1 MGPFSVCFLSVFCPT
16 RFERGCGNRGPAVP
30 LCCSGF
36 RRLRCCGVERRLQF
50 HPTLCVGVL
59 YFILYI
65 YTYIFLFFPPPNSA
79 TVSLSLFSS
88 PRQMGG
94 CCPHQWVNPW
104 RKYANPPLLL
114 VLFARLFTPVRLYA
128 PITQRSPPLHGQDF
142 LQPAP
147 FYSLLHHTGGHAASA
162 QLGCFVFEAA
172 AERPA
177 ELHALGAEFGH

>member
-1 MGPFSVCFLSVFCPT
+1 MGGGGVWVRFLSLFCPT
-16 RFERGCGNRGPAVP
+16 RFERGSGNRGPAVP
-30 LCCSGF
+30 LCCWGF
-36 RRLRCCGVERRLQF
+36 RRLRCCELRGGCSSIRRSAF
-50 HPTLCVGVL
+50 GFL

-65 YTYIFLFFPPPNSA
+65 LFFFFPSQLLHGFPQPFF
-79 TVSLSLFSS
+79 LSS

-104 RKYANPPLLL
+104 RKYANPLLL

-128 PITQRSPPLHGQDF
+128 PITQRSPPLHGQGF

-147 FYSLLHHTGGHAASA
+147 FYSLPHRTGGHAASA
-162 QLGCFVFEAA
+162 QLSCFVFEAA
-172 AERPA
+172 AERTV